1 MVKKHLQITLKEK
14 HGGFDITVPFQT
26 KRGRDGAMVI
36 HAKERDVFD
45 LPPEDLKRLI
55 QGVVWRD
62 EHFAGAHIKDIA
74 TRENCSSR
82 CIRNAIMFSFDT
94 LITA

>member
-1 MVKKHLQITLKEK
+1 
-14 HGGFDITVPFQT
+14 
-26 KRGRDGAMVI
+26 MVI
-36 HAKERDVFD
+36 HTEGRDVFD

-62 EHFAGAHIKDIA
+62 EHFADAHIKDIA
-74 TRENCSSR
+74 MREKCSSR

-94 LITA
+94 LIAA